1 MIQLKGGGKVR
12 DERRRKAWKAF
23 RCEIFWLQ
31 AVGEKIFGALNTR
44 LNERLWNLR
53 LFCTQ

>member
-23 RCEIFWLQ
+23 CCEIFWLQ
-31 AVGEKIFGALNTR
+31 AVGERIFGALKTR